1 MRISSILFDAVGVLY
16 ERPLTG
22 MALQA
27 MLEQHGLTPRHPK
40 VVGDFMRAATFDAC
54 LGRISQDD
62 YYTAL
67 LRVHGLDER
76 SIPAGR
82 EALRFDASRVEI
94 EPTIIPTLSR
104 LHAAGLR
111 LGAVAN
117 SLYSAEEEVSWLE
130 RVGIPS
136 ELWTVYLTSCEMG
149 AIAPDPKV
157 MTPALQ
163 ALAGT
168 EFAPT
173 ETLIISHDPAVLMY
187 GIDAGI
193 PSAGYRVEGVPG
205 MYGLIQHFGQ
215 LAVLVAN

>member
-1 MRISSILFDAVGVLY
+1 MRISTILFDAAGVLY
-16 ERPLTG
+16 ERPVTG

-27 MLEQHGLTPRHPK
+27 MLEQHGLKPRHPK
-40 VVGDFMRAATFDAC
+40 IVQDYMRAATFDAC

-67 LRVHGLDER
+67 LRVHGLEDAA
-76 SIPAGR
+76 IPAGR
-82 EALRFDASRVEI
+82 EVLRFDASRLEVQ
-94 EPTIIPTLSR
+94 PTMIPTLQR

-117 SLYSAEEEVSWLE
+117 SPYSAEEEVSWLE
-130 RVGIPS
+130 RLGIPA
-136 ELWTVYLTSCEMG
+136 ELWTVYLSSSEAG
-149 AIAPDPKV
+149 AISPDPKL

-163 ALAGT
+163 ALGSPAN
-168 EFAPT
+168 

-193 PSAGYRVEGVPG
+193 PSAGYRVEGVTG
-205 MYGLIQHFGQ
+205 MYGLIEHIGQ
-215 LAVLVAN
+215 LAVLVAG